1 MTGTPHK
8 FNHRHCPICGGDG
21 TKPLFQQRFERL
33 SMASPMDGYEVV
45 VCTECGAGYAD
56 HIPTQAEFDAYYRD
70 LSKYEDTA
78 IEGERQPVDP
88 RFREMA
94 GLIQRFIPSRDARI
108 LEIGSA
114 SGGLLAALQDL
125 GFINLL
131 GADPSPAC
139 VRAALAFY
147 GIPGLPSTL
156 FTVPVPETRYDFLI
170 LTGVMEHI
178 VDLDRAVAQ
187 FRRLL
192 RPGGRVYL
200 EVPDASRYDA
210 LQDAP
215 YQEFSVEHINFFS
228 STSLAN
234 LMRHHGFGV
243 VETGLTVR
251 PLHEVAC
258 PCAYG
263 VFEDTG
269 VAEPLVHDSDTE
281 SGLREYIQGCQAE
294 DERISAA
301 IRGALAPGEKMLVW
315 GTGTHTLRL
324 LATGG
329 LDVARIAA
337 FIDSNSKY
345 QGQQLHGLPVLAP
358 GDLRRRPEPILI
370 STRSRQREI
379 FGQIVDELGLSNRV
393 VLLYKQPN

>member
-1 MTGTPHK
+1 L
-8 FNHRHCPICGGDG
+8 
-21 TKPLFQQRFERL
+21 LFSQRFEQL
-33 SMASPMDGYEVV
+33 STASLMNGYEVV
-45 VCTECGAGYAD
+45 TCTDCGAGYAD
-56 HIPTQAEFDAYYRD
+56 HIPTQSEFDAYYRD
-70 LSKYEDTA
+70 LSKYEDIA
-78 IEGERQPVDP
+78 VPGERQPVEE

-94 GLIQRFIPSRDARI
+94 ALIQSFSPSRDSRI

-125 GFINLL
+125 GFSNLT

-139 VRAALAFY
+139 VRAAQAFY
-147 GIPGLPSTL
+147 GIPGFASSV
-156 FTVPVPETRYDFLI
+156 FTVPIPEIPYDFLI

-178 VDLDRAVAQ
+178 VDLGRAVSH

-192 RPGGRVYL
+192 RPGGKVYL
-200 EVPDASRYDA
+200 EVPDASRYESS
-210 LQDAP
+210 QDAP

-234 LMRHHGFGV
+234 LMRRHGFRV
-243 VETGLTVR
+243 LDTGLTMR

-263 VFEDTG
+263 VFEDTA
-269 VAEPLVHDSDTE
+269 VTEALVHDSHTE
-281 SGLREYIQGCQAE
+281 PGLREYIRGCQVE

-301 IRGALAPGEKMLVW
+301 IRQALPAGEKMLVW

-324 LATGG
+324 LASGG
-329 LDVARIAA
+329 LDPTQIAA
-337 FIDSNSKY
+337 FVDSNSKY

-358 GDLRRRPEPILI
+358 QDLHQRREPILI
-370 STRSRQREI
+370 SSRSRQGEI
-379 FGQIVDELGLSNRV
+379 LKHIVSDLGLSNRV
-393 VLLYKQPN
+393 VRLYD